1 MASPVDEHFK
11 TLETALKAG
20 RFVWTTGAK
29 SRWEDEK
36 GESIPTPSADDFM
49 LMRVRDDG
57 TLDFKHRDTRN
68 YLFVLP
74 DGRMLIPD
82 TGAPFALGH
91 F

>member
-1 MASPVDEHFK
+1 MTSPHDKHFDK
-11 TLETALKAG
+11 LKAALKAG

-29 SRWEDEK
+29 SGWEDAD
-36 GESIPTPSADDFM
+36 GNSIATPSADDFM

-74 DGRMLIPD
+74 DGRLLIPD
-82 TGAPFALGH
+82 TGAPFALGY